1 MNTASLPKTPL
12 EIPAVGNL
20 AALVRRNVERF
31 GSKTAM
37 RTRRDGRWIE
47 IDWTELGRRMQAAA
61 RGLLDLGV
69 KEGEM
74 VCIFSPNKPECT
86 IADLAALSIRAVPVY
101 IYPTSTPRQAEYI
114 VNHSE
119 SRILLVGT
127 QEQFDKAAPM
137 RQNGGPL
144 QHIIALDEAIDL
156 QGLPGTRHWPAFLR
170 QADGAELDREIE
182 RRLERS
188 TIDDL
193 LTLIYTSGTTGEPK
207 GVMLTH
213 ANMLYSAASHD
224 RRLLDPGPDDVSL
237 CFLPLSHV
245 FERAWTYYVLYK
257 GMVNNYLEDPK
268 QIVEFLQ
275 EVQPTIMCA
284 VPRFYEK
291 IYATIMQRLESAP
304 PARRKLFDWAVAVG
318 RERNGRLKDQRPVPR
333 LLALQYALADR
344 LVLKRLRGIT
354 GGRIRFFPCAGAPLG
369 QEIEAFFHAAG
380 LFICYGYGLS
390 ETTATVTC
398 HEANGYRFGLV
409 GKPMPGVEVK
419 IGKDD
424 EILVRGPTVMKGYY
438 KKPEETAAV
447 FEDGWFKT
455 GDTGR
460 FESNGELRITDRIK
474 DLMKTSGGKYIAP
487 QHIEAMIGTDL
498 YIEQIAV
505 IADNRKYV
513 SALIVPEF
521 GALEEYAR
529 KKGID
534 ATDRQALIE
543 HPEIVRFFE
552 KRILDHSRE
561 LANYERI
568 IKFAL
573 LAEPFTID
581 NGEVTPTMKLKRKTI
596 NQNFDETIESLYR

>member
-1 MNTASLPKTPL
+1 MNASPASETTLQ
-12 EIPAVGNL
+12 IPPVNNL
-20 AALVRRNVERF
+20 AELVRRNVARL
-31 GSKTAM
+31 GSKIAL
-37 RTRRDGRWIE
+37 RTRRDGQWID
-47 IDWTELGRRMQAAA
+47 IDWNELGRLMRAAA
-61 RGLLDLGV
+61 RGLLALGV

-74 VCIFSPNKPECT
+74 VGIFSPNKPECT
-86 IADLAALSIRAVPVY
+86 IVDLAALSIRAVPVF

-114 VNHSE
+114 VTHCAA
-119 SRILLVGT
+119 RIAFTGT

-137 RQNGGPL
+137 RQDNGPL
-144 QHIIALDEAIDL
+144 RQIIALDDTVDTR
-156 QGLPGTRHWPAFLR
+156 GLPGASHWSAFLDLG
-170 QADGAELDREIE
+170 QGPELEREIE
-182 RRLERS
+182 ARLARASIE
-188 TIDDL
+188 DL

-213 ANMLYSAASHD
+213 ANMLSSAASHD
-224 RRLLDPGPDDVSL
+224 LRLLPTGPDDVSL

-245 FERAWTYYVLYK
+245 FERAWTYYVLYR
-257 GMVNNYLEDPK
+257 GMVNTYLEDPR
-268 QIVEFLQ
+268 QIVDFIQ
-275 EVQPTIMCA
+275 EVKPTIMCA

-291 IYATIMQRLESAP
+291 IYAAIMHRLESAP
-304 PARRKLFDWAVAVG
+304 PARRKLFHWAIAVG
-318 RERNGRLKDQRPVPR
+318 RERNGRIKDQLSVPR
-333 LLALQYALADR
+333 ALALQYALADR
-344 LVLKRLRGIT
+344 LVLKKVRAIT

-398 HEANGYRFGLV
+398 HEPTGYRFGLV
-409 GKPMPGVEVK
+409 GKPMPGVEVR
-419 IGKDD
+419 IGDND
-424 EILVRGPTVMKGYY
+424 EILVRAPTVMKGYY
-438 KKPEETAAV
+438 KNPAETAAV

-487 QHIEAMIGTDL
+487 QHIEATIGADL

-505 IADNRKYV
+505 IADNRRYV

-529 KKGID
+529 RKGIEF
-534 ATDRQALIE
+534 TDRQALIA
-543 HPEIVRFFE
+543 HPDIVRFFE
-552 KRILDHSRE
+552 QRIQDHSGE

-581 NGEVTPTMKLKRKTI
+581 GGEVTPTMKIKRQTI
-596 NQNFDETIESLYR
+596 SRNFDETIASLYR